1 MRHTYIH
8 IPFCRRR
15 CSYCDFS
22 IAVRKHLQPQ
32 SFIGAIKNEHELRLK
47 RGEWD
52 DESLET
58 LYLGGGTPSLLPA
71 EHVAN
76 LVQYFLSG
84 RQVGEERP
92 RTDEDRRRRT
102 RTDELDSNG
111 KPFPFPLS
119 PFPEVTLEANPDDVT
134 PSATR
139 IWVDSGINRVSL
151 GVQSLDP
158 AVLAWMH
165 RMHSVEQSL
174 SAYDNLRDS
183 GVTSVSLDLI
193 FALPPEL
200 NHVFRDD
207 LDRALELEPDHLSVY
222 GLTVEPRTPL
232 ARWISRGAAS
242 PTADGRYAEE
252 FLAAHE
258 ILTAVGYEHYEI
270 SNYAK
275 PGHRAVHNSAYW
287 SGRPYAGFGPSA
299 HRFDG
304 HSRSWNVSPWAAY
317 QRLVSTR
324 KDPTEGRETLTE
336 EQKRLERV
344 YLALRTSD
352 GLGEEELH
360 HLNQAVVTKAIL
372 HGWMEKA
379 DPFPAPRSP
388 LPDVPLPHSASSGG
402 LRLTPEG
409 WLRLDELTAG
419 LTTSA
424 QGG

>member
-52 DESLET
+52 DDLLET
-58 LYLGGGTPSLLPA
+58 LYLGGGTPSLLPP

-76 LVQYFLSG
+76 LVQYFLS
-84 RQVGEERP
+84 RRRVGEERS
-92 RTDEDRRRRT
+92 RTDEV
-102 RTDELDSNG
+102 DSDAL
-111 KPFPFPLS
+111 PFPVPRS
-119 PFPEVTLEANPDDVT
+119 PFPGGPLPEVTLDANPDDAT

-151 GVQSLDP
+151 GVQSFDP
-158 AVLAWMH
+158 AVLVWMH
-165 RMHSVEQSL
+165 RTHSVEQSV
-174 SAYDNLRDS
+174 AACANLRDS

-242 PTADGRYAEE
+242 PTPDGRYAEE
-252 FLAAHE
+252 FLVAHE
-258 ILTAVGYEHYEI
+258 ILTAAGYEHSEI

-275 PGHRAVHNSAYW
+275 PGHRAIHNSAHW
-287 SGRPYAGFGPSA
+287 TGRPYAGLGPAA

-304 HSRSWNVSPWAAY
+304 HTRSWNVSPWAAY

-336 EQKRLERV
+336 EQQRLERV

-360 HLNQAVVTKAIL
+360 HLNQAVVTKAIR
-372 HGWMEKA
+372 HGWMGAVENRKSQIA
-379 DPFPAPRSP
+379 NRKSEILSF
-388 LPDVPLPHSASSGG
+388 
-402 LRLTPEG
+402 RLTPEG

>member
-47 RGEWD
+47 GGEWD
-52 DESLET
+52 DELLET

-76 LVQYFLSG
+76 LVQYFMSG
-84 RQVGEERP
+84 RRVGPE
-92 RTDEDRRRRT
+92 RT
-102 RTDELDSNG
+102 RTENRKSQIADRPSEI
-111 KPFPFPLS
+111 PFPSPLS

-134 PSATR
+134 QSMAR
-139 IWVDSGINRVSL
+139 AWVDSGINRVSL
-151 GVQSLDP
+151 GIQSFDP

-165 RMHSVEQSL
+165 RTHTVEQSVA
-174 SAYDNLRDS
+174 AYASLRDV
-183 GVTSVSLDLI
+183 GITSVSLDLI
-193 FALPPEL
+193 FALPPGL
-200 NHVFRDD
+200 KHVFRDD

-232 ARWISRGAAS
+232 ARWVSRGAAS
-242 PTADGRYAEE
+242 PTAEGLYAEE

-258 ILTAVGYEHYEI
+258 ILTAAGYEHYEI

-275 PGHRAVHNSAYW
+275 LGHRAVHNGAYW
-287 SGRPYAGFGPSA
+287 TGRPYAGLGPSA

-304 HSRSWNVSPWAAY
+304 HTRSWNVSPWAAY

-344 YLALRTSD
+344 FLALRTSD
-352 GLGEEELH
+352 GLGEEELR
-360 HLNQAVVTKAIL
+360 HLNQEVVTKAIR
-372 HGWMEKA
+372 HGWMEAVENRKSQIA
-379 DPFPAPRSP
+379 NRQSEIPRF
-388 LPDVPLPHSASSGG
+388 
-402 LRLTPEG
+402 RLTPEG
-409 WLRLDELTAG
+409 WLRIDELTPG